1 MKTEFVD
8 EPEILE
14 KKIQTLIELI
24 KESKCLGFF
33 TGAGISTASLKKKKK
48 LILNFFK
55 GGIASFRGEGGL
67 SQKGIL
73 GLRESDLVWK
83 KKNY

>member
-1 MKTEFVD
+1 MFRIFYRSWNLNCKFE
-8 EPEILE
+8 
-14 KKIQTLIELI
+14 
-24 KESKCLGFF
+24 
-33 TGAGISTASLKKKKK
+33 KKKK

-73 GLRESDLVWK
+73 GLRESDLV
-83 KKNY
+83 